1 MTAKVNISLRI
12 DARAIEEADRHVEW
26 MREHHGVE
34 ITRSDALR
42 MAINTGQIL
51 AVQHRMKEGWVSDD
65 LPACEAC
72 GVEGD
77 HASCSSEDGD
87 DSFYVCKGCLAD

>member
-42 MAINTGQIL
+42 
-51 AVQHRMKEGWVSDD
+51 RWS
-65 LPACEAC
+65 PARTPRPPE
-72 GVEGD
+72 
-77 HASCSSEDGD
+77 
-87 DSFYVCKGCLAD
+87 